1 MWQGGSD
8 VSQSGGWMEGLYY
21 GIAVKFNVK
30 FTLRQLAVVWQLGWK
45 GDFSK

>member
-8 VSQSGGWMEGLYY
+8 VSQNDRWMDGLYY

-30 FTLRQLAVVWQLGWK
+30 FTLRQLTVVWK